1 MPANLPRLL
10 ELWNLEQM
18 PACDEGMELAE
29 HFIARALEAVNI
41 HDEAEAI
48 PKRNAII
55 RAHKVFTEHRGTCGK
70 CNEIDIIP

>member
-10 ELWNLEQM
+10 ELWNLEEM

-29 HFIARALEAVNI
+29 LFIVRCLEAVAI
-41 HDEAEAI
+41 LDEAEAI

-55 RAHKVFTEHRGTCGK
+55 RAHKTFVEHRAACGK
-70 CNEIDIIP
+70 CNEIDANP